1 LGGEEERRSSINTM
15 PDLWPYQHPQ
25 PQYQYQPRGSLDHGQ
40 MRNYG
45 MDEGLASSAYLSSL
59 LRPPPRRESMP
70 IMLPSS
76 YMAGGLGEGMGMGGM
91 GRDGR
96 YGSPT
101 PNLFHGYQLGNHP
114 TSTSGNG
121 NGLGLGGGSGGCTRE
136 IPRSITPSSTSMT
149 TPQPW
154 DLPVSSH
161 LSSDGFVLGWV

>member
-1 LGGEEERRSSINTM
+1 
-15 PDLWPYQHPQ
+15 
-25 PQYQYQPRGSLDHGQ
+25 
-40 MRNYG
+40 
-45 MDEGLASSAYLSSL
+45 MDEGLASSAYLSSS

-76 YMAGGLGEGMGMGGM
+76 YMAGGLGGGMGGSMGMMGRDGTGGM

-101 PNLFHGYQLGNHP
+101 PNLFSGYQLGA
-114 TSTSGNG
+114 GV
-121 NGLGLGGGSGGCTRE
+121 GGGIGSGSGGCTRE

-154 DLPVSSH
+154 DLPVSSY
-161 LSSDGFVLGWV
+161 LSSDGFVRGWV

>member
-1 LGGEEERRSSINTM
+1 M
-15 PDLWPYQHPQ
+15 PDLWPYQQQQSQ

-40 MRNYG
+40 MRSMGMGMG
-45 MDEGLASSAYLSSL
+45 MDEGLASSNYLSSL

-76 YMAGGLGEGMGMGGM
+76 YMGGNMSMGGM
-91 GRDGR
+91 AGRDGR

-101 PNLFHGYQLGNHP
+101 PNLFNGYQMGNH
-114 TSTSGNG
+114 SSSGNS
-121 NGLGLGGGSGGCTRE
+121 LGLGVGSGSGGCTRE

-154 DLPVSSH
+154 DLPVSSYLRFEG
-161 LSSDGFVLGWV
+161 LSS

>member
-1 LGGEEERRSSINTM
+1 M
-15 PDLWPYQHPQ
+15 PDLWPYQQPQ
-25 PQYQYQPRGSLDHGQ
+25 PQAQYQNQNQNQPRGSLDHGQ
-40 MRNYG
+40 MRSFG

-76 YMAGGLGEGMGMGGM
+76 YMGGGLSGGM
-91 GRDGR
+91 GGR

-101 PNLFHGYQLGNHP
+101 PNLFNGYQLGA
-114 TSTSGNG
+114 GV
-121 NGLGLGGGSGGCTRE
+121 GGGSGGCTRE

-154 DLPVSSH
+154 DLPVSSYFWF
-161 LSSDGFVLGWV
+161 LDLTWV

>member
-1 LGGEEERRSSINTM
+1 M
-15 PDLWPYQHPQ
+15 PDLWPYQQPNSQ

-45 MDEGLASSAYLSSL
+45 IDEGLTSSAYLSSL

-76 YMAGGLGEGMGMGGM
+76 YMAGGLGGGMGMGGM

-101 PNLFHGYQLGNHP
+101 PNLFNGYQVGAGVGGGMA
-114 TSTSGNG
+114 SGN
-121 NGLGLGGGSGGCTRE
+121 GGCTRE

-154 DLPVSSH
+154 DLPVSICVGSLYLSWIQLIISH
-161 LSSDGFVLGWV
+161 PN